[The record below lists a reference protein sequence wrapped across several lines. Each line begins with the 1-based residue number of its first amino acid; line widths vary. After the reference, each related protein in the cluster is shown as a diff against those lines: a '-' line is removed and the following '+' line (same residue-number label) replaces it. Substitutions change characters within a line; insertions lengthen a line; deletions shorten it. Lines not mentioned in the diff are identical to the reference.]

1 MIASQGRQADWRRAN
16 STAYEC
22 HKAVGRALKRGD
34 LVKQPCQVCGAT
46 DETTRIDAH
55 HEDYSKP
62 LEVDWLCR
70 SHHMRFHKSPQ
81 PEMVLS

>member
-1 MIASQGRQADWRRAN
+1 MIQSQGRQADWRRAN

-46 DETTRIDAH
+46 DEHARIDAH
-55 HEDYSKP
+55 HDDYSKP
-62 LEVDWLCR
+62 EAVTWLCR
-70 SHHMRFHKSPQ
+70 SHHVRFHRSAQ
-81 PEMVLS
+81 QEMVLA